1 MGPFY
6 IRRLKRRPW
15 RALCALLLCA
25 AFAALLCRLASQA
38 SAQRAA
44 LANVHEHMDVR
55 CTISNVQGT
64 STSHLRMGNGY
75 LWRVQDPEGMLTPY
89 IRDLQLTKEF
99 YYISQALQV
108 DDGVLTGV
116 TDPCCADVL
125 DPDLGAEVTYF
136 VQDFFDSDAAQCLVP
151 EAFYQQLGEG
161 GRLTL
166 QVMDPLG
173 DGQRHTYACT
183 VAGFY
188 LGAGT
193 EIFLSWPCAERLMED
208 ISETLSCDSMTFFAR
223 DNRQLSALAE
233 AAATTFCPVDPT
245 GSFTIFMYAM
255 TVHDSQ
261 YLETVDALE
270 TNIRRTQL
278 LIPALLLGALA
289 AGFLSS
295 YLAMR
300 GERRSFALMRA
311 VGMPRG
317 RLTLAIL
324 AEQLLP
330 PAIGCATAILWGN
343 VLAGGVLLLCTVL
356 GIGVG
361 AIPIFRLRPAALLSK
376 RGDFPCK
383 RPFSASKT
391 SPIPT
396 RPRHRPCT
404 PCGRCAIV
412 LRRGAFTPSW
422 AEAEAGRPPC

>member
-38 SAQRAA
+38 SAQRDA

-75 LWRVQDPEGMLTPY
+75 LWRVQNPEGMLTPY

-99 YYISQALQV
+99 YYTSQALQV
-108 DDGVLTGV
+108 EDGVLTGV

-173 DGQRHTYACT
+173 DGQSHTYTCT

-317 RLTLAIL
+317 AADPCHSRRAASAAGHRLRHRHPLGECPRRRRA
-324 AEQLLP
+324 AFVHRSGDWRGRHPHLP
-330 PAIGCATAILWGN
+330 AAPCRAALKKGVIFHARDHSQPPRR
-343 VLAGGVLLLCTVL
+343 VLFLPDQGTDRARRAGG
-356 GIGVG
+356 
-361 AIPIFRLRPAALLSK
+361 ALQL
-376 RGDFPCK
+376 
-383 RPFSASKT
+383 
-391 SPIPT
+391 
-396 RPRHRPCT
+396 
-404 PCGRCAIV
+404 
-412 LRRGAFTPSW
+412 
-422 AEAEAGRPPC
+422 

>member
-38 SAQRAA
+38 SAQRDA

-161 GRLTL
+161 GRLIL

-173 DGQRHTYACT
+173 DGQSHTYTCT

-343 VLAGGVLLLCTVL
+343 ILAGGVLLLCTVL

-376 RGDFPCK
+376 K
-383 RPFSASKT
+383 
-391 SPIPT
+391 
-396 RPRHRPCT
+396 
-404 PCGRCAIV
+404 
-412 LRRGAFTPSW
+412 
-422 AEAEAGRPPC
+422 E

>member
-1 MGPFY
+1 
-6 IRRLKRRPW
+6 
-15 RALCALLLCA
+15 
-25 AFAALLCRLASQA
+25 
-38 SAQRAA
+38 
-44 LANVHEHMDVR
+44 
-55 CTISNVQGT
+55 
-64 STSHLRMGNGY
+64 
-75 LWRVQDPEGMLTPY
+75 
-89 IRDLQLTKEF
+89 
-99 YYISQALQV
+99 
-108 DDGVLTGV
+108 
-116 TDPCCADVL
+116 
-125 DPDLGAEVTYF
+125 
-136 VQDFFDSDAAQCLVP
+136 
-151 EAFYQQLGEG
+151 
-161 GRLTL
+161 
-166 QVMDPLG
+166 
-173 DGQRHTYACT
+173 
-183 VAGFY
+183 GFY

-233 AAATTFCPVDPT
+233 AAASTFCPVDPT
-245 GSFTIFMYAM
+245 GSSTIFMYAM

-376 RGDFPCK
+376 K
-383 RPFSASKT
+383 
-391 SPIPT
+391 
-396 RPRHRPCT
+396 
-404 PCGRCAIV
+404 
-412 LRRGAFTPSW
+412 
-422 AEAEAGRPPC
+422 E

>member
-1 MGPFY
+1 MENETIEIVKELPPAKVM
-6 IRRLKRRPW
+6 LV
-15 RALCALLLCA
+15 AL
-25 AFAALLCRLASQA
+25 
-38 SAQRAA
+38 
-44 LANVHEHMDVR
+44 
-55 CTISNVQGT
+55 
-64 STSHLRMGNGY
+64 
-75 LWRVQDPEGMLTPY
+75 
-89 IRDLQLTKEF
+89 
-99 YYISQALQV
+99 
-108 DDGVLTGV
+108 
-116 TDPCCADVL
+116 
-125 DPDLGAEVTYF
+125 DLGKWDCERSLAE
-136 VQDFFDSDAAQCLVP
+136 
-151 EAFYQQLGEG
+151 
-161 GRLTL
+161 
-166 QVMDPLG
+166 
-173 DGQRHTYACT
+173 
-183 VAGFY
+183 
-188 LGAGT
+188 
-193 EIFLSWPCAERLMED
+193 
-208 ISETLSCDSMTFFAR
+208 
-223 DNRQLSALAE
+223 LSALAE

-343 VLAGGVLLLCTVL
+343 ILAGGVLLLCTVL

-376 RGDFPCK
+376 K
-383 RPFSASKT
+383 
-391 SPIPT
+391 
-396 RPRHRPCT
+396 
-404 PCGRCAIV
+404 
-412 LRRGAFTPSW
+412 
-422 AEAEAGRPPC
+422 E